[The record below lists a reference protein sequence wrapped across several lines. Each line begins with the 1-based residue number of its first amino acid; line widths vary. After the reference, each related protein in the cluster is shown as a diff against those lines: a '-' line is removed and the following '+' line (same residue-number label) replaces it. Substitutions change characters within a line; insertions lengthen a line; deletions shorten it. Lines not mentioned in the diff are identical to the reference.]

1 MSQRM
6 KIGKVLPD
14 AYKAMIAFDSYMEH
28 TQLTPI
34 QRELIK
40 LRASQINGCAYCLDM
55 HAKDARKY
63 GETEQ
68 RLYTLSAWRETPF
81 FTEEE
86 QAILAL
92 TEEVT
97 LIHQQVSDATYDKAI
112 TVLGEKRTADVIV
125 AAIIIN
131 AWNRIGVSTHM
142 QPALSH

>member
-1 MSQRM
+1 MRLLPGYACKRCQ
-6 KIGKVLPD
+6 KI
-14 AYKAMIAFDSYMEH
+14 
-28 TQLTPI
+28 
-34 QRELIK
+34 R
-40 LRASQINGCAYCLDM
+40 RNGTAPV
-55 HAKDARKY
+55 HAEPLA
-63 GETEQ
+63 GNA
-68 RLYTLSAWRETPF
+68 L

>member
-1 MSQRM
+1 
-6 KIGKVLPD
+6 
-14 AYKAMIAFDSYMEH
+14 
-28 TQLTPI
+28 
-34 QRELIK
+34 
-40 LRASQINGCAYCLDM
+40 M
-55 HAKDARKY
+55 HSKDARKL

-97 LIHQQVSDATYDKAI
+97 LIHQQVSDATYDKAMS
-112 TVLGEKRTADVIV
+112 VLGEKRTADVIV

>member
-1 MSQRM
+1 
-6 KIGKVLPD
+6 
-14 AYKAMIAFDSYMEH
+14 
-28 TQLTPI
+28 
-34 QRELIK
+34 
-40 LRASQINGCAYCLDM
+40 M

>member
-1 MSQRM
+1 M
-6 KIGKVLPD
+6 
-14 AYKAMIAFDSYMEH
+14 Y
-28 TQLTPI
+28 
-34 QRELIK
+34 
-40 LRASQINGCAYCLDM
+40 
-55 HAKDARKY
+55 AKDARKY

-81 FTEEE
+81 FTKEE